1 VPRLDTVSKARVESL
16 NTAFSSLERA
26 LDLHALK
33 SSDLPQGVRGMPDGS
48 YDTIVCGAGFAGV
61 TAARELSRAGHN
73 VLVLEARDRLGG
85 RTWYKHDETH
95 DRSLELGGT
104 WVHWTQPHVFAE
116 VTRYG
121 LDLVES
127 IGAAVPERLI
137 YRSDDKLHNVWF
149 DDGMA
154 VLEEAIHKYCYD
166 ARDVL
171 PRPYEP
177 LLEARTSDIDP
188 QSVQDRLSQLDVSP
202 EQRDL
207 LSALWSVFSSARCA
221 DSGLIVMLHW
231 FALSL
236 FRVDILFD
244 ATTRYKIKTGTR
256 SLVEAMANDSDAEFR
271 FSHPV
276 ASVDQEEETVTVRC
290 TSDETF
296 TARSVVVTAPVNTL
310 GAVHFT
316 PQLPPSKGNF
326 IGEGQASRGSKLWL
340 RVRGALP
347 QPLVAL
353 GPDDEVLQYAHTEE
367 VFDDGQFLVAFGN
380 DGAAV
385 DVNSVDSAQPAVR
398 RLLGD
403 DVELV
408 ATSGHDWLGDEY
420 TRGTWPVLRPN
431 QTTRYLPEIQRP
443 EGRVFF
449 AGSETAN
456 GWNGFIDGAIESGL
470 RVARDVAAA
479 LGNERLAADAVS

>member
-1 VPRLDTVSKARVESL
+1 
-16 NTAFSSLERA
+16 
-26 LDLHALK
+26 
-33 SSDLPQGVRGMPDGS
+33 MPDAR
-48 YDTIVCGAGFAGV
+48 YDTIVCGGGFAGV
-61 TAARELSRAGHN
+61 TAARELSRSGLN
-73 VLVLEARDRLGG
+73 VLLLEARDRLGG

-121 LDLVES
+121 LELVES

-137 YRSDDKLHNVWF
+137 YRSDGKLHNVSF
-149 DDGMA
+149 DAGMA
-154 VLEEAIHKYCYD
+154 VLEEAIHKYCHD
-166 ARDVL
+166 ARDAL

-177 LLEARTSDIDP
+177 LLEPQASSIDP
-188 QSVQDRLSQLDVSP
+188 QSVQDRLSDLDVSP
-202 EQRDL
+202 EQRDM
-207 LSALWSVFSSARCA
+207 LSALWSVFSSAPCG

-256 SLVEAMANDSDAEFR
+256 SLVDAMVNDSDAELR
-271 FSHPV
+271 LSHPV
-276 ASVDQEEETVTVRC
+276 ASVEQDDEAVTVRC
-290 TSDETF
+290 SSDEVF
-296 TARSVVVTAPVNTL
+296 TARSAVITAPVNTL
-310 GAVHFT
+310 GAIDFT
-316 PQLPPSKGNF
+316 PDLSADKRRF
-326 IGEGQASRGSKLWL
+326 IAEGQASRGSKLWI
-340 RVRGALP
+340 RVRGDLP

-353 GPDDEVLQYAHTEE
+353 GPDNEILQYAHTEE
-367 VFDDGQFLVAFGN
+367 VYRDGQFLVAFGN

-385 DVNSVDSAQPAVR
+385 DVTSAQSAEPAVR

-431 QTTRYLPEIQRP
+431 QTTRYLREIQRP
-443 EGRVFF
+443 EGRVLF

-456 GWNGFIDGAIESGL
+456 GWNGFIDGGIESGL
-470 RVARDVAAA
+470 RVAKDVATVLGSERVAA
-479 LGNERLAADAVS
+479 EAVS